1 MEQVT
6 DMTQGK
12 PAKLILSFALPLI
25 LTNIGQQLYMVVD
38 SSIVGR
44 GVGLKAL
51 AAVGSSFCGL
61 YRG

>member
-44 GVGLKAL
+44 TNT
-51 AAVGSSFCGL
+51 
-61 YRG
+61 